1 MKHLNLQ
8 LFEKCFVKVDETLKF
23 AKLDK
28 KELDEI
34 ILVGG
39 SSRTPKIQEMVEKYF
54 GKKPLQNI
62 PVDEVVAYGATLFSN
77 QNNLIINDITFNN
90 IGIAIKEKLSVII
103 PKGTILPLR
112 RNNLLKHEKEYTI
125 KGKNEETTI
134 RIFEGNNEKISD
146 NNFLGEFTI
155 KCNEKIKISMKIDH
169 NSVLNVEAIAITND
183 KKLNSIKIKIMNK

>member
-1 MKHLNLQ
+1 
-8 LFEKCFVKVDETLKF
+8 
-23 AKLDK
+23 
-28 KELDEI
+28 
-34 ILVGG
+34 
-39 SSRTPKIQEMVEKYF
+39 MVEKYF